1 MAGLVGEELKELSFD
16 FDKPLSR
23 GLGFFSSGAFKSVI
37 LKFQSTLRS
46 IRLSGLNCI
55 QDSSPAAQNCPVQF
69 PNLKS
74 LILDNCQRSIFQTF
88 SGIESCPQLQIL
100 SIKSQN
106 SAQEPF
112 ECLLSLIKKQSHSL
126 MSITFDPRF
135 SYRSTISIPSEE
147 ISISFPA
154 LKEIEIRT
162 DPEQNIFD
170 SFTRF
175 SYPSLIELRPSQL
188 KERFQKITPKLVKDE
203 GKQSD

>member
-1 MAGLVGEELKELSFD
+1 
-16 FDKPLSR
+16 
-23 GLGFFSSGAFKSVI
+23 
-37 LKFQSTLRS
+37 
-46 IRLSGLNCI
+46 
-55 QDSSPAAQNCPVQF
+55 
-69 PNLKS
+69 
-74 LILDNCQRSIFQTF
+74 
-88 SGIESCPQLQIL
+88 
-100 SIKSQN
+100 
-106 SAQEPF
+106 
-112 ECLLSLIKKQSHSL
+112 

-170 SFTRF
+170 FFTRF